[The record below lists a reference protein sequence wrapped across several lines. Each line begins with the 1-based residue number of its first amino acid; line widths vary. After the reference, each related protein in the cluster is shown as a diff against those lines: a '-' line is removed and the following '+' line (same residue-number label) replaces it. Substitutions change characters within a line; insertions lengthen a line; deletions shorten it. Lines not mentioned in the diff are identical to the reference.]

1 MVFKVG
7 EKFDTV
13 EKLHTEI
20 LDVSPSILIPHYDE
34 DSSTLFLTSKVS
46 NWLINIGFSHR
57 VCNSFSKNESTL
69 HSGWKWLKM
78 SYFFLGWKHRG
89 NLWSIPGV
97 SPLIRLVTLP
107 PLGPS
112 HRPFIFAQKYLGRET
127 GGICSGFPTDQYDH
141 RTHFFYCTSCQ
152 DWIFPIGSFPL
163 DSCALDSYFNRSRMA
178 SRKCQVSL
186 LSTLI
191 SIFNLKW
198 SLDGWRLFRKNEFV
212 WI

>member
-1 MVFKVG
+1 MFVTHFPKTKVRY
-7 EKFDTV
+7 TV
-13 EKLHTEI
+13 VESDWKC
-20 LDVSPSILIPHYDE
+20 
-34 DSSTLFLTSKVS
+34 LT
-46 NWLINIGFSHR
+46 
-57 VCNSFSKNESTL
+57 
-69 HSGWKWLKM
+69 
-78 SYFFLGWKHRG
+78 FLGWKHRG
-89 NLWSIPGV
+89 NLWSLPGV
-97 SPLIRLVTLP
+97 SSLIRLVTLP

-112 HRPFIFAQKYLGRET
+112 YRPFIFAQKYLGRET

-198 SLDGWRLFRKNEFV
+198 SLDGWRLFQKNEFV
-212 WI
+212 LILKKIQNVL